1 MGCVQGISRLQDK
14 IGKSFKWTLML
25 DGISM
30 KKGVEYDSVKD
41 ELGGGIQSL

>member
-25 DGISM
+25 DGMLI